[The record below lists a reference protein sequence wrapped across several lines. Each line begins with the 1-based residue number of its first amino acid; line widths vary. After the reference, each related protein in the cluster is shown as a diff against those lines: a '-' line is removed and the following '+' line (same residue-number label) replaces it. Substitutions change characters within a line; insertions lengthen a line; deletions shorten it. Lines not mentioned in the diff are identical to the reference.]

1 MTYLWLILA
10 GVLAGITSGIFGIGG
25 GIILVPIFVTFFGM
39 TQAMASGTS
48 LVALL
53 MPVGALGV
61 WEYYRSGRIGPT
73 HIVSGLIVGLGL
85 IIGAYIGARI
95 SMPLSEVT
103 LKRSFA
109 LFLVL
114 VAAKFWFS
122 AG

>member
-1 MTYLWLILA
+1 
-10 GVLAGITSGIFGIGG
+10 
-25 GIILVPIFVTFFGM
+25 
-39 TQAMASGTS
+39 MASGTS

-61 WEYYRSGRIGPT
+61 REYYRSGRIGPT

-114 VAAKFWFS
+114 VAAKFWMAAS
-122 AG
+122 